1 MSSLARSSR
10 RSLSTSARR
19 QSVKPLL
26 PNGRLPAESLRQL
39 VDLHHSAANFITPSS
54 LSQVVASVFS
64 QTVTRT
70 ASDEA
75 LRDAAARQLERGGI
89 PGQKSDT
96 LVELASN
103 RKGQSLKGI
112 RQITDG
118 TLLGYASTSAPH
130 RSPTAVSMYR
140 QVYGASSL
148 SWSDET
154 IGESINPAGTY
165 GSSPSSSNPPPRR
178 LSSRGR
184 STGLLNYDMA
194 NMSDDL
200 VALRE
205 ARRDDAL
212 YGTVGG
218 GRPGL
223 EAVLDHMSE
232 NKEEQGEVKEGSE
245 ESARENNGTEV

>member
-64 QTVTRT
+64 QTITRT

-96 LVELASN
+96 LVELSSN
-103 RKGQSLKGI
+103 RKGQSMKGI

-118 TLLGYASTSAPH
+118 SLLGYASTSAPH

-148 SWSDET
+148 SWSD
-154 IGESINPAGTY
+154 
-165 GSSPSSSNPPPRR
+165 
-178 LSSRGR
+178 
-184 STGLLNYDMA
+184 
-194 NMSDDL
+194 
-200 VALRE
+200 
-205 ARRDDAL
+205 
-212 YGTVGG
+212 
-218 GRPGL
+218 
-223 EAVLDHMSE
+223 
-232 NKEEQGEVKEGSE
+232 
-245 ESARENNGTEV
+245 

>member
-10 RSLSTSARR
+10 RSLSTSAQR
-19 QSVKPLL
+19 QSIKPLL

-54 LSQVVASVFS
+54 LSQVVESVFS

-96 LVELASN
+96 LVELSSN

-112 RQITDG
+112 RQIPQG
-118 TLLGYASTSAPH
+118 SLLGYASTSAPH

-154 IGESINPAGTY
+154 IGESINPAGTHA
-165 GSSPSSSNPPPRR
+165 SSSSTGKPQPRR
-178 LSSRGR
+178 LPSGGK
-184 STGLLNYDMA
+184 STGLLNYHMA
-194 NMSDDL
+194 DMSDDL

-212 YGTVGG
+212 YGTVAG

-223 EAVLDHMSE
+223 EAVLDYVKASQ
-232 NKEEQGEVKEGSE
+232 EEQGEASE
-245 ESARENNGTEV
+245 ENVGEKSGAVV